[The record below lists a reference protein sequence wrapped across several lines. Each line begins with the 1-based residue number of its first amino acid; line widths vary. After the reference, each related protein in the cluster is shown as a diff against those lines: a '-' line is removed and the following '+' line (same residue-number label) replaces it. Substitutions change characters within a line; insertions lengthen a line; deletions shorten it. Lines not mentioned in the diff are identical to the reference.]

1 MVATDERDSHA
12 HKPEV
17 KYNCVVTWL
26 ATGNL
31 RIAASTVNVPYNT
44 ARYWYTQPWW
54 KEFEFEIANS
64 KRTKT
69 NNKLSKIVDKSL
81 DLLEDRLENGEMVLN
96 NKTGELIRK
105 PVQVRDLNQV
115 LNNVLTRQE
124 ALEKQKKEQSVLQQQ
139 ESVADLLKQL
149 AGEFAKFNGSKKPEI
164 IDVEDAQIK
173 EQDHSIHEKR
183 PQDGEISSGLQER
196 EREVQLQAG
205 TSEESGS
212 PKPSAFG
219 IVEGGI
225 SPQGG
230 W

>member
-1 MVATDERDSHA
+1 MVSTAKGHVVE

-17 KYNCVVTWL
+17 KYNCVTAYL
-26 ATGNL
+26 LTGNL
-31 RIAASTVNVPYNT
+31 RIAASTVNVPYT
-44 ARYWYTQPWW
+44 TVRAWHTESWW

-81 DLLEDRLENGEMVLN
+81 ELLEDRLDNGDLVLN
-96 NKTGELIRK
+96 NKTGALIRR

-124 ALEKQKKEQSVLQQQ
+124 ALEKQKKELSTLQQKD
-139 ESVADLLKQL
+139 SVQDLLKQL
-149 AGEFAKFNGSKKPEI
+149 ATEFAKFNGTKKPI
-164 IDVEDAQIK
+164 VIDVEDAQIK
-173 EQDHSIHEKR
+173 EPDDALHEER
-183 PQDGEISSGLQER
+183 ETGLQEG
-196 EREVQLQAG
+196 EREVQQQTG
-205 TSEESGS
+205 TSEESDS
-212 PKPSAFG
+212 PKPSSFG
-219 IVEGGI
+219 VVEGGI

>member
-1 MVATDERDSHA
+1 MLKYSNMVASDERGSP

-115 LNNVLTRQE
+115 LNNVLMRQE
-124 ALEKQKKEQSVLQQQ
+124 SLEKQKKEQSVLQQQ
-139 ESVADLLKQL
+139 ESIADTFKML
-149 AGEFAKFNGSKKPEI
+149 AAEFAKFNGTKKPEI

-173 EQDHSIHEKR
+173 EPDDALYEER
-183 PQDGEISSGLQER
+183 ETGLQER
-196 EREVQLQAG
+196 EREVQLEAG
-205 TSEESGS
+205 TSEESGG

-219 IVEGGI
+219 IVEGGL
-225 SPQGG
+225 SPQAG